1 MTVKSRFGNLHNT
14 IGILVM
20 SKATQPLRYHM
31 ATPPQTSMRLIWNQ
45 SQDPQEVPITKVL
58 LFQLHFLKLSHKK
71 TE

>member
-1 MTVKSRFGNLHNT
+1 
-14 IGILVM
+14 M